1 MGRRKIEIAR
11 VKDSAARQV
20 TFSKRR
26 TGLFKKANELAILCG
41 AQIAIVV
48 LSPGNKPYS
57 FGHPSVDAIAS
68 KFFQKEPNR
77 SDVLGNSSI
86 MEDLNQQLDDLKTQI
101 NVAENEA
108 KVHDEILNKHKAE
121 NFTQLKELK
130 DSFVEFTDIVKSRIC
145 EFDISQSMILLAKE
159 PVIGVKNE
167 GKEKKTLMF

>member
-11 VKDSAARQV
+11 IKDSAARQV

-41 AQIAIVV
+41 AQVAIVV

-68 KFFQKEPNR
+68 KYFQKELNP
-77 SDVLGNSSI
+77 SDVLENSST
-86 MEDLNQQLDDLKTQI
+86 MEDLNQQLDDLQAQI
-101 NVAENEA
+101 NVTENEA
-108 KVHDEILNKHKAE
+108 KVHDEILNKYKAE

-130 DSFVEFTDIVKSRIC
+130 DRFVEFKDIVKSRIC
-145 EFDISQSMILLAKE
+145 DFDISQSMILLAKE
-159 PVIGVKNE
+159 PVIGIKNQAA
-167 GKEKKTLMF
+167 